1 MDNRPIGVYDS
12 GFGGLS
18 VWRELCRL
26 LPNESIVYL
35 GDGKNCPY
43 GGRSREEI
51 TGFAKESVQ
60 RLVDEGVKMV
70 VVGCNTATTAAIA
83 TLRERWNDMPIVG
96 LEPAV
101 KPACLTTQT
110 KRIAVLATA
119 HSLQSDMFLSTTAR
133 YAEGVEVLKVEGE
146 GFVDLVEAGKEC
158 SEEAARAVRKVV
170 EPLLSSGID
179 KIVLGCTHYP
189 FLRSHIEAAVVGC
202 GIDIVDSGEAVAR
215 RVEWLLK
222 RYKIAARSD
231 HRAEYRFISFA
242 QESYRVGLEARAR
255 RILAE
260 VKGGKWKVKTE
271 N

>member
-18 VWRELCRL
+18 VWRALCRL

-35 GDGKNCPY
+35 GDGKTCPY

-51 TGFAKESVQ
+51 THFATESVE
-60 RLVDEGVKMV
+60 RLVSEGVKMV

-83 TLRERWNDMPIVG
+83 TLRDIWRDMPIVG

-101 KPACLTTQT
+101 KPACLTTKT
-110 KRIAVLATA
+110 KHIAVLATE
-119 HSLQSDMFLSTTAR
+119 HSLRSDMFLSTTAR
-133 YAEGVEVLKVEGE
+133 YAEGVDVLKVVGE
-146 GFVDLVEAGKEC
+146 GFVDLVEAGKEGTA
-158 SEEAARAVRKVV
+158 EAHEAVSRVV
-170 EPLLSSGID
+170 EPLLGSRID

-189 FLRSHIEAAVVGC
+189 FLRPHIEAIVEGR

-222 RYKIAARSD
+222 RYKISARSD
-231 HRAEYRFISFA
+231 HKAEYRFISFA
-242 QESYRVGLEARAR
+242 DEVYRASLEERAIK
-255 RILAE
+255 ILDE
-260 VKGGKWKVKTE
+260 VKGE

>member
-51 TGFAKESVQ
+51 TRFATESVE
-60 RLVDEGVKMV
+60 RLVSEGVKMV
-70 VVGCNTATTAAIA
+70 VVGCNTATTASIA
-83 TLRERWNDMPIVG
+83 TLRDIWRDMPIVG

-110 KRIAVLATA
+110 KRIAVLATE
-119 HSLQSDMFLSTTAR
+119 HSLKSDMFLSTTAR
-133 YAEGVEVLKVEGE
+133 YAEGVEVLKVVGE
-146 GFVDLVEAGKEC
+146 KFVDIVEAGN
-158 SEEAARAVRKVV
+158 EESVEAHDAVRKVV
-170 EPLLSSGID
+170 EPLLDSGID

-189 FLRSHIEAAVVGC
+189 FLRSHIEDIVAGR

-222 RYKIAARSD
+222 RYKISARSD

-242 QESYRVGLEARAR
+242 DERYRLSLEQRAKS
-255 RILAE
+255 ILDKLLIA
-260 VKGGKWKVKTE
+260 
-271 N
+271 NY

>member
-26 LPNESIVYL
+26 LPHESIVYL

-51 TGFAKESVQ
+51 TKFAKASVQ

-70 VVGCNTATTAAIA
+70 VVGCNTATTAAIS
-83 TLRERWNDMPIVG
+83 TLREIWQDMPIVG

-101 KPACLTTQT
+101 KPACLTTRSR
-110 KRIAVLATA
+110 RIAVLATE
-119 HSLQSDMFLSTTAR
+119 HSLRSDMFLSTTAR
-133 YAEGVEVLKVEGE
+133 YAEGIEVLKVVGE
-146 GFVDLVEAGKEC
+146 GFVDIVEEGRE
-158 SEEAARAVRKVV
+158 STPEAYEAVRSVV
-170 EPLLSSGID
+170 APLLGSGID

-189 FLRSHIEAAVVGC
+189 FLRPHIERIVEGR

-242 QESYRVGLEARAR
+242 DESYRQTMEQRGQ
-255 RILAE
+255 RILNE
-260 VKGGKWKVKTE
+260 VKTE
-271 N
+271 K

>member
-26 LPNESIVYL
+26 LPHESIVYL

-51 TGFAKESVQ
+51 TKFAKASVQ
-60 RLVDEGVKMV
+60 RLVDEDVKMV
-70 VVGCNTATTAAIA
+70 VVGCNTATTAAIS
-83 TLRERWNDMPIVG
+83 TLREIWQDMPIVG

-101 KPACLTTQT
+101 KPACLTTRSR
-110 KRIAVLATA
+110 RIAVLATE
-119 HSLQSDMFLSTTAR
+119 HSLRSDMFLSTTAR
-133 YAEGVEVLKVEGE
+133 YAEGIEVLKVVGE
-146 GFVDLVEAGKEC
+146 GFVDIVEEGRE
-158 SEEAARAVRKVV
+158 STPEAYEAVRSVV
-170 EPLLSSGID
+170 APLLGSGID

-189 FLRSHIEAAVVGC
+189 FLRPHIERIVEGR

-242 QESYRVGLEARAR
+242 DESYRQTMEQRGQ
-255 RILAE
+255 RILNE
-260 VKGGKWKVKTE
+260 VKGE
-271 N
+271 R

>member
-51 TGFAKESVQ
+51 TRFATESVE
-60 RLVDEGVKMV
+60 RLVKEGVKMV
-70 VVGCNTATTAAIA
+70 VVGCNTATTAAIS
-83 TLRERWNDMPIVG
+83 TLRDIWRDMPIVG

-101 KPACLTTQT
+101 KPACLTT
-110 KRIAVLATA
+110 KSGRIAVLATA
-119 HSLQSDMFLSTTAR
+119 HSLRSDMFLSTTAR
-133 YAEGVEVLKVEGE
+133 YAEGVEVLKVVGE
-146 GFVDLVEAGKEC
+146 GFVDIVEAGKES
-158 SEEAARAVRKVV
+158 SEEAYEAVRSVV
-170 EPLLSSGID
+170 EPLISSGID

-189 FLRSHIEAAVVGC
+189 FLRPHIESIVKGQ

-222 RYKIAARSD
+222 RYRIAARSD

-242 QESYRVGLEARAR
+242 DEEYRKAMEERGR
-255 RILAE
+255 RILYE
-260 VKGGKWKVKTE
+260 VKGE
-271 N
+271 NGIREN